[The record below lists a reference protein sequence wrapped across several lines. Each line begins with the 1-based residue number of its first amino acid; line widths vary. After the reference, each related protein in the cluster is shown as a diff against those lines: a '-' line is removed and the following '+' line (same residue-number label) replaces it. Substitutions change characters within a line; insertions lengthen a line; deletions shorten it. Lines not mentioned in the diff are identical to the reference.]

1 MMPPECRKLLD
12 IYLNTAR
19 TTEDEAHYKE
29 QIGAAIG
36 MIGYASVRGDIT
48 PLEHAGEWT
57 MIKLIRAQRRNKI
70 NSALGVQP
78 E

>member
-12 IYLNTAR
+12 IYLENAR
-19 TTEDEAHYKE
+19 TFEDDAHAKE
-29 QIGAAIG
+29 QLGAAIG
-36 MIGYASVRGDIT
+36 MIGYASVRGDIS
-48 PLEHAGEWT
+48 PVEHANEWT
-57 MIKLIRAQRRNKI
+57 IIKLIRAQRRNKI

>member
-19 TTEDEAHYKE
+19 ATEDEAHYKE

-57 MIKLIRAQRRNKI
+57 IIKLIRAQRRNKV
-70 NSALGVQP
+70 NSALGVQT

>member
-12 IYLNTAR
+12 LYLSTAR
-19 TTEDEAHYKE
+19 TTEDEAHAKE
-29 QIGAAIG
+29 QLGAAIG

-48 PLEHAGEWT
+48 PVEHAGEWT

-70 NSALGVQP
+70 NSERVK
-78 E
+78 